1 MIDSHCHI
9 DSKQFDRDRQ
19 KVVESA
25 KAAGV
30 KLIINPASDF
40 SSNERIARI
49 AKEFKGYVFP
59 CAGIDPISC
68 LKENRIGEIEKY
80 LEDSVAIGEIGLD
93 YYWSRDKCTQALN
106 FERFIEMAKD
116 YGKPVIVHARGAM
129 KDALEVLARKHV
141 EQAVLHCFSGDK
153 SDAKKA
159 EDLGYYISFA
169 TNICYGDNKSLIK
182 DISLSN
188 ILVETDSPWLHPDR
202 RGRNEPKNVRAAI
215 DHIASVKELSAGEIE
230 KMTERNTRKA
240 FNL

>member
-1 MIDSHCHI
+1 MIDSHCHL
-9 DSKQFDRDRQ
+9 DAKQFDKDRQ
-19 KVVESA
+19 RVVESA

-30 KLIINPASDF
+30 QLIIDPASDF

-49 AKEFKGYVFP
+49 CQEYKGYVFQ

-68 LKENRIGEIEKY
+68 LKENRITEIEKY
-80 LEDSVAIGEIGLD
+80 LDDSVAIGEVGLD
-93 YYWSRDKCTQALN
+93 YYWSRDKCAQALN
-106 FERFIEMAKD
+106 FERFIEMARE
-116 YGKPVIVHARGAM
+116 YEKPLVIHARNSM
-129 KDALEVLARKHV
+129 KDALEILARKHV
-141 EQAVLHCFSGDK
+141 ETVILHCFSGDK

-159 EDLGYYISFA
+159 EDLGYYISLA

-188 ILVETDSPWLHPDR
+188 MLVETDSPYLHPDR
-202 RGRNEPKNVRAAI
+202 KGRNEPKNVRAAI
-215 DHIASVKELSAGEIE
+215 DYIASVKELSAGEIE